1 MFQVDTLSFDPSL
14 TAKLSI
20 RNVLVSLICNRFKS
34 SSRMEDPKQEPIVL
48 ERPATFC
55 KRNGQEEFGDEGDE
69 ILRWWKRKLPEMEN
83 KFGG

>member
-1 MFQVDTLSFDPSL
+1 MLALCKLVDVSVCASQAAAKKAQPLWQQLGFQ
-14 TAKLSI
+14 AKI
-20 RNVLVSLICNRFKS
+20 NERK
-34 SSRMEDPKQEPIVL
+34 KIVL

-55 KRNGQEEFGDEGDE
+55 KRNVQEEFGDEGDE

>member
-1 MFQVDTLSFDPSL
+1 MDTLSFDPSL

-20 RNVLVSLICNRFKS
+20 RNVLVSSICNRFKS
-34 SSRMEDPKQEPIVL
+34 SSKREDPKQEPIVL
-48 ERPATFC
+48 ERPPAFC
-55 KRNGQEEFGDEGDE
+55 KRNAQVEFGDEGDE

>member
-20 RNVLVSLICNRFKS
+20 RNVLVSSICNRFKS

-48 ERPATFC
+48 ERPAAFC
-55 KRNGQEEFGDEGDE
+55 KRNAKEEFGGEGDK
-69 ILRWWKRKLPEMEN
+69 IWRWRKRKLSEMEN
-83 KFGG
+83 KYGG